1 MNSKEPIKVLCV
13 DDDELVAQILRITL
27 KNVGG
32 FEWLG
37 QLKDAGELAAAAKRE
52 RPDIVLLD
60 LCMPGKSPFIALQ
73 ELQQACPSARAI
85 MLTGYANKHMIDRAI
100 EAGAWGYLSKH
111 DDGWGLVAAIKR
123 VVNGEFVMG
132 FEPNLEYATR

>member
-1 MNSKEPIKVLCV
+1 MRLPNPIKVLCV
-13 DDDELVAQILRITL
+13 DDDELVVQILKITL

-32 FEWLG
+32 FQWLG
-37 QLKDAGELAAAAKRE
+37 QLKDAGDLAATARRE

-60 LCMPGKSPFIALQ
+60 LCMPGKSPFVALE
-73 ELQQACPSARAI
+73 ELKQACPSARAI

-111 DDGWGLVAAIKR
+111 DEGWSLVAAIKR
-123 VVNGEFVMG
+123 VAGGEFVMG
-132 FEPNLEYATR
+132 PAPNLEYATR